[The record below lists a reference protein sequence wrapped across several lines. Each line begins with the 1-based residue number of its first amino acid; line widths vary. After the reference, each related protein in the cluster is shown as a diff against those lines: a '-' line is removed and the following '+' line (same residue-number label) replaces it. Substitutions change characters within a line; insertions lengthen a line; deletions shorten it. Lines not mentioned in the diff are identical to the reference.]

1 MDHKKDQEFEQTLA
15 ESELLLRGAARS
27 ASDDADLTLESILAE
42 FGSREDGAEAAAEPE
57 DVGVP
62 EPRPAVR
69 IGKTAAPAAEPP
81 EPQPSAPPEEPSAA
95 EPAQDTVSLQE
106 VLESTVQSVLDEEAE
121 EPIELLP
128 PKRRGLF
135 SRRRLRDTERLYSD
149 ESGEEP
155 PQEEP
160 DEPEDFF
167 TEDFGERDD
176 TPEPDAGELAAD
188 YRDDARMGLRSAQAA
203 LLVTALSWL
212 ALLLDHFGVM
222 PALFAEERLLSCLP
236 FFIAELLVCVLGRDV
251 FVYAFEQLRART
263 VTYELLSS
271 LACAV
276 TLADTALD
284 FFLPARAALAVPFH
298 AVAMLG
304 MSCALLGR
312 ALLFGAMYDT
322 FRVAAVGEPDYLVT
336 VTAGGAA
343 KRRGSAQGFS
353 RCAQREDAAS
363 HWQGVL
369 LPVLLAASLV
379 FAVLSTLRRG
389 ERLLF
394 LWNWGVLLTAIN
406 MLAFP
411 LCYSLPLRRL
421 TKRFVKSG
429 SALAGYVGADR
440 LRRSNCVILTD
451 TDLFPPGTVSLNG
464 LKIYGEESGKVIS
477 YAATMAHASQSGLS
491 RLFDTLLEGEG
502 GRLEPLDDLSFYEEG
517 GVSGL
522 IHGETVLFGTAAF
535 CRKMHVTMPGGLSL
549 KTGAFLAVDGTLIAV
564 FRRQVHG
571 GRECGLGAPR
581 AQAQPHHAGAR
592 RARRQHH
599 ARAFEAQVRHRR
611 PRGLSHHLHAPC
623 ALGEGRR
630 ASLCA
635 ALPRGADALRRD
647 RRRQQ
652 ASGPRRARG
661 RRALAREQRRVRAAG
676 VLPHLCRR
684 VQRAHPGLDAALS
697 APLGARGAHRRLL
710 GGPLLS
716 IFSKNGYQTSKITIV
731 VLTERILYN

>member
-57 DVGVP
+57 DVGLP

-81 EPQPSAPPEEPSAA
+81 EPQPSAPPDEASSTT
-95 EPAQDTVSLQE
+95 PAQDTVSLQE
-106 VLESTVQSVLDEEAE
+106 VLESTVQSVLDEEEAG
-121 EPIELLP
+121 EPVELLP

-176 TPEPDAGELAAD
+176 APEPDAGELAAG

-363 HWQGVL
+363 HWQSVL

-477 YAATMAHASQSGLS
+477 YAATMAHASESGLS
-491 RLFDTLLEGEG
+491 RLFDNLLARDG
-502 GRLEPLDDLSFYEEG
+502 GFREQVEDVDFYEEG
-517 GVSGL
+517 GVGGR
-522 IHGETVLFGTAAF
+522 IHGETVLFGTAGF
-535 CRKMHVTMPGGLSL
+535 MRKRGVNLPRNLGL
-549 KTGAFLAVDGTLIAV
+549 KTGVFLSVDGTLIAV
-564 FRRQVHG
+564 FAVKYMPAENVDWALHALHHSRITPVLAVRDGNITPALLKRKFGTDARAVYPKLSTRLALSERGG
-571 GRECGLGAPR
+571 GRPYALLMREGLMPYA
-581 AQAQPHHAGAR
+581 
-592 RARRQHH
+592 
-599 ARAFEAQVRHRR
+599 EVV
-611 PRGLSHHLHAPC
+611 
-623 ALGEGRR
+623 LGSKR
-630 ASLCA
+630 LCA
-635 ALPRGADALRRD
+635 SAKRCTVLAFLAATASTLLAFYLTFVGAYSVLTPFSLLIYVLLWSLSALVDALLSD
-647 RRRQQ
+647 R
-652 ASGPRRARG
+652 
-661 RRALAREQRRVRAAG
+661 
-676 VLPHLCRR
+676 
-684 VQRAHPGLDAALS
+684 
-697 APLGARGAHRRLL
+697 
-710 GGPLLS
+710 
-716 IFSKNGYQTSKITIV
+716 Y
-731 VLTERILYN
+731 

>member
-15 ESELLLRGAARS
+15 ESEFLLRGAARS

-57 DVGVP
+57 DVGLP
-62 EPRPAVR
+62 EPWPAVR

-106 VLESTVQSVLDEEAE
+106 VLESTVQSVLDEGEAG
-121 EPIELLP
+121 EPVELLP

-135 SRRRLRDTERLYSD
+135 SRRRLRDTARLYSA

-176 TPEPDAGELAAD
+176 TPEPDAGELAAG

-212 ALLLDHFGVM
+212 VLLLDHFGVM

-363 HWQGVL
+363 HWQSVL

-491 RLFDTLLEGEG
+491 RLFDTLLEGDARRPEPQDRRVPRR
-502 GRLEPLDDLSFYEEG
+502 GR
-517 GVSGL
+517 
-522 IHGETVLFGTAAF
+522 HAH
-535 CRKMHVTMPGGLSL
+535 RR
-549 KTGAFLAVDGTLIAV
+549 

-684 VQRAHPGLDAALS
+684 VQCAHPGLDAALS

-716 IFSKNGYQTSKITIV
+716 IFSKNDHQTSKITIV

>member
-15 ESELLLRGAARS
+15 ESEFLLRGAARS

-42 FGSREDGAEAAAEPE
+42 FGSREDGAEAAAELE

-81 EPQPSAPPEEPSAA
+81 EPQPSAPPEEASSAT
-95 EPAQDTVSLQE
+95 PAQDTVSLQE

-149 ESGEEP
+149 EPGEEP

-176 TPEPDAGELAAD
+176 TPEPDAGELAAG

-312 ALLFGAMYDT
+312 ALLF
-322 FRVAAVGEPDYLVT
+322 
-336 VTAGGAA
+336 
-343 KRRGSAQGFS
+343 
-353 RCAQREDAAS
+353 
-363 HWQGVL
+363 
-369 LPVLLAASLV
+369 
-379 FAVLSTLRRG
+379 
-389 ERLLF
+389 
-394 LWNWGVLLTAIN
+394 WNWGVLLTAIN

-564 FRRQVHG
+564 FAVKYTAA
-571 GRECGLGAPR
+571 ENVDWAL
-581 AQAQPHHAGAR
+581 HALKRSRITPVLAVRDGSITPALLKR
-592 RARRQHH
+592 KFGTD
-599 ARAFEAQVRHRR
+599 ARAVYPTISTRLALSEKDGEHPYALLYREGLMPYAEIAVGSKRLVHAVRMAAV
-611 PRGLSHHLHAPC
+611 LSLGSSAVS
-623 ALGEGRR
+623 ALLAFYLTFVG
-630 ASLCA
+630 AYSALTPVSMLLYLLLWALA
-635 ALPRGADALRRD
+635 ALIEGFWADR
-647 RRRQQ
+647 
-652 ASGPRRARG
+652 
-661 RRALAREQRRVRAAG
+661 
-676 VLPHLCRR
+676 
-684 VQRAHPGLDAALS
+684 
-697 APLGARGAHRRLL
+697 
-710 GGPLLS
+710 
-716 IFSKNGYQTSKITIV
+716 Y
-731 VLTERILYN
+731 

>member
-42 FGSREDGAEAAAEPE
+42 FGSREDGTEAAAEPE
-57 DVGVP
+57 DVGAP

-69 IGKTAAPAAEPP
+69 IGKTAAPAAELP

-236 FFIAELLVCVLGRDV
+236 FFVAELLVCVLGRDV

-304 MSCALLGR
+304 MSCACLG
-312 ALLFGAMYDT
+312 AHCS
-322 FRVAAVGEPDYLVT
+322 
-336 VTAGGAA
+336 
-343 KRRGSAQGFS
+343 SA
-353 RCAQREDAAS
+353 RCTI
-363 HWQGVL
+363 
-369 LPVLLAASLV
+369 P
-379 FAVLSTLRRG
+379 
-389 ERLLF
+389 
-394 LWNWGVLLTAIN
+394 
-406 MLAFP
+406 
-411 LCYSLPLRRL
+411 
-421 TKRFVKSG
+421 
-429 SALAGYVGADR
+429 SALP
-440 LRRSNCVILTD
+440 RSASRT
-451 TDLFPPGTVSLNG
+451 
-464 LKIYGEESGKVIS
+464 IS
-477 YAATMAHASQSGLS
+477 SPS
-491 RLFDTLLEGEG
+491 
-502 GRLEPLDDLSFYEEG
+502 
-517 GVSGL
+517 
-522 IHGETVLFGTAAF
+522 
-535 CRKMHVTMPGGLSL
+535 
-549 KTGAFLAVDGTLIAV
+549 
-564 FRRQVHG
+564 
-571 GRECGLGAPR
+571 PR
-581 AQAQPHHAGAR
+581 AEPPSAAAAR
-592 RARRQHH
+592 RA
-599 ARAFEAQVRHRR
+599 F
-611 PRGLSHHLHAPC
+611 
-623 ALGEGRR
+623 
-630 ASLCA
+630 
-635 ALPRGADALRRD
+635 
-647 RRRQQ
+647 
-652 ASGPRRARG
+652 
-661 RRALAREQRRVRAAG
+661 RAARSG
-676 VLPHLCRR
+676 RTPPRTGRACCCPYCLPPRSYLPCSPRFGAGSGCCSSGTGACCSRRSICLPFRCAILCHC
-684 VQRAHPGLDAALS
+684 AG
-697 APLGARGAHRRLL
+697 
-710 GGPLLS
+710 
-716 IFSKNGYQTSKITIV
+716 
-731 VLTERILYN
+731 

>member
-57 DVGVP
+57 DVGLP

-81 EPQPSAPPEEPSAA
+81 EPQPSAPPDEASSAT
-95 EPAQDTVSLQE
+95 PAQDTVSLQE
-106 VLESTVQSVLDEEAE
+106 VLESTVQSVLDEGETG
-121 EPIELLP
+121 EPVELLP

-135 SRRRLRDTERLYSD
+135 SRRRLRDTEQLYSD
-149 ESGEEP
+149 ESREEP
-155 PQEEP
+155 QPEEP

-176 TPEPDAGELAAD
+176 TPEPDAGELAAG

-284 FFLPARAALAVPFH
+284 FFLPARAALAVPVH

-394 LWNWGVLLTAIN
+394 LWT
-406 MLAFP
+406 
-411 LCYSLPLRRL
+411 
-421 TKRFVKSG
+421 
-429 SALAGYVGADR
+429 
-440 LRRSNCVILTD
+440 
-451 TDLFPPGTVSLNG
+451 
-464 LKIYGEESGKVIS
+464 
-477 YAATMAHASQSGLS
+477 
-491 RLFDTLLEGEG
+491 
-502 GRLEPLDDLSFYEEG
+502 
-517 GVSGL
+517 
-522 IHGETVLFGTAAF
+522 
-535 CRKMHVTMPGGLSL
+535 
-549 KTGAFLAVDGTLIAV
+549 
-564 FRRQVHG
+564 
-571 GRECGLGAPR
+571 
-581 AQAQPHHAGAR
+581 
-592 RARRQHH
+592 
-599 ARAFEAQVRHRR
+599 
-611 PRGLSHHLHAPC
+611 
-623 ALGEGRR
+623 
-630 ASLCA
+630 
-635 ALPRGADALRRD
+635 
-647 RRRQQ
+647 
-652 ASGPRRARG
+652 
-661 RRALAREQRRVRAAG
+661 
-676 VLPHLCRR
+676 
-684 VQRAHPGLDAALS
+684 
-697 APLGARGAHRRLL
+697 RRLL
-710 GGPLLS
+710 PTAIS
-716 IFSKNGYQTSKITIV
+716 A
-731 VLTERILYN
+731 

>member
-57 DVGVP
+57 DVGLP

-81 EPQPSAPPEEPSAA
+81 EPQPSAPP
-95 EPAQDTVSLQE
+95 
-106 VLESTVQSVLDEEAE
+106 E

-322 FRVAAVGEPDYLVT
+322 FRVAAVT
-336 VTAGGAA
+336 VT
-343 KRRGSAQGFS
+343 R
-353 RCAQREDAAS
+353 
-363 HWQGVL
+363 
-369 LPVLLAASLV
+369 
-379 FAVLSTLRRG
+379 
-389 ERLLF
+389 
-394 LWNWGVLLTAIN
+394 
-406 MLAFP
+406 
-411 LCYSLPLRRL
+411 
-421 TKRFVKSG
+421 
-429 SALAGYVGADR
+429 
-440 LRRSNCVILTD
+440 
-451 TDLFPPGTVSLNG
+451 
-464 LKIYGEESGKVIS
+464 
-477 YAATMAHASQSGLS
+477 
-491 RLFDTLLEGEG
+491 
-502 GRLEPLDDLSFYEEG
+502 
-517 GVSGL
+517 
-522 IHGETVLFGTAAF
+522 
-535 CRKMHVTMPGGLSL
+535 
-549 KTGAFLAVDGTLIAV
+549 
-564 FRRQVHG
+564 
-571 GRECGLGAPR
+571 
-581 AQAQPHHAGAR
+581 
-592 RARRQHH
+592 
-599 ARAFEAQVRHRR
+599 
-611 PRGLSHHLHAPC
+611 
-623 ALGEGRR
+623 
-630 ASLCA
+630 
-635 ALPRGADALRRD
+635 
-647 RRRQQ
+647 
-652 ASGPRRARG
+652 
-661 RRALAREQRRVRAAG
+661 
-676 VLPHLCRR
+676 
-684 VQRAHPGLDAALS
+684 
-697 APLGARGAHRRLL
+697 
-710 GGPLLS
+710 
-716 IFSKNGYQTSKITIV
+716 
-731 VLTERILYN
+731 